1 MLPYSGVV
9 VVLTVEALI
18 GQTMYHTQF
27 AELTFSVPWMLV
39 YFGWQ
44 PRSIGELRTGKTR
57 REGLKMY
64 GVAKSLIEGYYRPVC
79 DMAYISPQN
88 LESPYAGTLSFHS
101 LPTTYY
107 LLPYLTYL
115 PTLCPANL
123 FSGTLQFLWKKT
135 GTTPFFLRSIQYPMY
150 FIPTSTFI
158 WP

>member
-9 VVLTVEALI
+9 VGLTVEALI
-18 GQTMYHTQF
+18 GQRMYHTQF

-57 REGLKMY
+57 RKGLKMY

-101 LPTTYY
+101 LPLPTTYY
-107 LLPYLTYL
+107 LTYRPYVLRTFFRVPCSSCGRRRPRLPSFLGQSNIQCIL
-115 PTLCPANL
+115 SPPPRL
-123 FSGTLQFLWKKT
+123 FGLNWT
-135 GTTPFFLRSIQYPMY
+135 
-150 FIPTSTFI
+150 
-158 WP
+158 